1 MLFPL
6 DECKKQVVIK
16 LMRFIEKQAMN
27 AEVHFTIAL
36 AGHQNAPFLPKVL
49 ENIARQTFTL
59 FEVLCY
65 VEESTDGSLELCR
78 KFARHDSRFQV
89 ISAPVSGTV
98 ASTRNYAIRH
108 GRGEYLLAVDGD
120 DWVAPDM
127 LEQLMEKLSRTGSVD
142 VLAFAAR
149 KMLAFPNGEFHECE
163 KICNFQAEG
172 DEVFSGLEMVMQK
185 SRSHSKH
192 LVNLTW
198 LNLYR
203 MEFLRQHQLYQHE
216 GRIFEDLDWFP
227 RVCFFAQRFAVL
239 DEVLYFYRVRPGSIT
254 ADFTSSPHFLDVPR
268 QLRDGIAFAMDHWE
282 PQEFWRVWANIWIT
296 FLYWILFHP
305 VASRKL
311 SDQTRRAAL
320 QILLEKENAKAFRR
334 FLTLVSWP
342 KRLAFPWL
350 KLGALG
356 FLLPSKLYFRW
367 FFYPLSYWRKKHY
380 VQSGS

>member
-1 MLFPL
+1 MN
-6 DECKKQVVIK
+6 
-16 LMRFIEKQAMN
+16 EK
-27 AEVHFTIAL
+27 VLFTIAL

-49 ENIARQTFTL
+49 ESIARQTFPF

-65 VEESTDGSLELCR
+65 VEESTDGSLELCQE
-78 KFARHDSRFQV
+78 FARHDHRFQV
-89 ISAPVSGTV
+89 IAAERSGSAAT
-98 ASTRNYAIRH
+98 ARNYAIRR
-108 GRGEYLLAVDGD
+108 GRGKYLLAVDGD
-120 DWVAPDM
+120 DWMALDM
-127 LEQLMEKLSRTGSVD
+127 LEKLQRKLSLTGPVD

-149 KMLAFPNGEFHECE
+149 EMIVSPNGELHEE
-163 KICNFQAEG
+163 KKICNFQG
-172 DEVFSGLEMVMQK
+172 DDDGISSGVEAIV
-185 SRSHSKH
+185 RNAHRHSEYF
-192 LVNLTW
+192 VNFTW

-203 MEFLRQHQLYQHE
+203 IDFLRQNQLFQSV
-216 GRIFEDLDWFP
+216 GRIFEEYVWFP
-227 RVCFFAQRFAVL
+227 KVCFFAQRFAVL
-239 DEVLYFYRVRPGSIT
+239 DEILYFYRVRPGSVT
-254 ADFTSSPHFLDVPR
+254 ADFMASPHFLDVPR

-320 QILLEKENAKAFRR
+320 QILLGKENAKAFRR

-380 VQSGS
+380 IQSGS